1 MDVVLGNSTRSR
13 ELVGGAVGRGVE
25 RGVSS
30 SDGVTVDQRHRYRH
44 KLGGVVDGVLSTGIR
59 KYELDTV
66 RRVVDVG
73 GGSGGRGQV

>member
-1 MDVVLGNSTRSR
+1 MDAAFGNSVQSR
-13 ELVGGAVGRGVE
+13 ELMGGAAGRGVE
-25 RGVSS
+25 RCVSS
-30 SDGVTVDQRHRYRH
+30 SDCVTVDQRHRYRH